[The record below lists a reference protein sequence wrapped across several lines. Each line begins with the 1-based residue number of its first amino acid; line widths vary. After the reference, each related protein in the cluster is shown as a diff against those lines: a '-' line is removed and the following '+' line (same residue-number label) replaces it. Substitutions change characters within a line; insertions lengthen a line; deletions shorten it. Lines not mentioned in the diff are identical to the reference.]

1 MSGPSSA
8 SLDGRLKVLLVEDQ
22 AELAE
27 TVRAYLSRHE
37 FEVVVA
43 PDGQR
48 AVEAFDRARPD
59 IVVLDLGLP
68 DTDGTLLLGRFASQ
82 PDVPVM
88 VVTGR
93 GDEVDRVVGL
103 ELGAVDYV
111 TKPFSLR
118 ELLARLRAHLRH
130 RLRAAEPPG
139 AVPEPVPLGPYR
151 IDIHHREVRHGER
164 RLDLT
169 AAELDLLILLLER
182 DTVSRDAIAGSVL
195 RKPYNPGDRSVDQ
208 LVSRLRA
215 ALGDLPWGAIESVR
229 GIGYRLLRP

>member
-1 MSGPSSA
+1 MTPLVSGGVEA
-8 SLDGRLKVLLVEDQ
+8 RLRVLLVEDQ

-43 PDGQR
+43 PDGQH
-48 AVEAFDRARPD
+48 AVEAFDAARPD
-59 IVVLDLGLP
+59 IVILDLGLP
-68 DTDGTLLLGRFASQ
+68 DTDGTLLLGRFGAQ

-130 RLRAAEPPG
+130 RLRPEPAG
-139 AVPEPVPLGPYR
+139 AVPEPQLLGPYAV
-151 IDIHHREVRHGER
+151 DTHHREVRHGEER
-164 RLDLT
+164 VDLT

-182 DTVSRDAIAGSVL
+182 DTVTRDAIAGSVL

-215 ALGDLPWGAIESVR
+215 ALGNLPWGTIESVR
-229 GIGYRLLRP
+229 GIGYRLLKP

>member
-1 MSGPSSA
+1 
-8 SLDGRLKVLLVEDQ
+8 
-22 AELAE
+22 
-27 TVRAYLSRHE
+27 
-37 FEVVVA
+37 
-43 PDGQR
+43 
-48 AVEAFDRARPD
+48 
-59 IVVLDLGLP
+59 
-68 DTDGTLLLGRFASQ
+68 RFASQ

-130 RLRAAEPPG
+130 RQRAEPPG
-139 AVPEPVPLGPYR
+139 APPEPVSLGPYK

-169 AAELDLLILLLER
+169 AAELDLLILLLEH

-195 RKPYNPGDRSVDQ
+195 RKPFNPGDRSVDQ

-215 ALGDLPWGAIESVR
+215 ALGDVSWGAIESVR